1 MELSLRRYQ
10 KFGLASAGVLL
21 GLSAGL
27 VLANNQAHAD
37 STPTSTATV
46 VSSASSSDASSDKSN
61 DKTFAQ
67 KVLDEQAQH
76 AKANNANQSQ
86 DGTEDTYHMTVDVQ
100 FENGEK
106 LPAYDPASR
115 ADKALAVQTLEDTNY
130 KEGDSYDFSALDPS
144 NSPDYDVLKIVDDDG
159 NELPVQGKMPAHD
172 VHAHIIIAPTGDRT
186 IEDDDFHKAIVKYQ
200 NAHGLPKDI
209 KHQAYG
215 GMSQDEVD
223 KDNEEQAKK
232 DQQVVDDLDHK
243 GSSSTTDGINTH
255 KNTGNN
261 KNNAKRVTLTF
272 RVMYNGQLYGKET
285 LSNLTPGTQY
295 NDQKLRDLQ
304 NRLKQGGLSLS
315 DDSLKLLSG
324 TVPDDD
330 QTFDLQIV
338 NADNSKSSGKGTQTN
353 DAVKDSL
360 GDDGTSSTDASD
372 GSSTGDSS
380 ANSPSLSSD
389 DVAANAPGDTN
400 TEAPYDGSNSPDTNQ
415 QAANGS
421 SANQNNP
428 QNQQTLPQTGSISS
442 VAQAGLLLLGISS
455 LSLGVI
461 LLKKKQA

>member
-76 AKANNANQSQ
+76 AKANNANQNQ
-86 DGTEDTYHMTVDVQ
+86 DGAEDTYHMTVDVQ

-159 NELPVQGKMPAHD
+159 NKLPIQGKMPAHD

-232 DQQVVDDLDHK
+232 DQQIVDDLDHK
-243 GSSSTTDGINTH
+243 GNSSTADDINTH
-255 KNTGNN
+255 KDTGNN
-261 KNNAKRVTLTF
+261 KNNTKKVTLTF
-272 RVMYNGQLYGKET
+272 RVVYNGQLYGKET

-295 NDQKLRDLQ
+295 NDQKLRDFQ
-304 NRLKQGGLSLS
+304 NELKQRGLSLS

-324 TVPDDD
+324 TVPSDD
-330 QTFDLQIV
+330 QTFDLQVV
-338 NADNSKSSGKGTQTN
+338 NADNSKSSGKGIQTN

-380 ANSPSLSSD
+380 TNSPSSSSD

-400 TEAPYDGSNSPDTNQ
+400 TEAPYNGSNSADTNQ

-428 QNQQTLPQTGSISS
+428 QNQQTLPQTGSISP
-442 VAQAGLLLLGISS
+442 VAQAGLLLLGVSS
-455 LSLGVI
+455 LSLGVV
-461 LLKKKQA
+461 LLRKKQA

>member
-27 VLANNQAHAD
+27 VLVNSQAHAD
-37 STPTSTATV
+37 STSTSSATV
-46 VSSASSSDASSDKSN
+46 VSSVNSSDTSASKSD

-76 AKANNANQSQ
+76 AKANNASQNQ

-200 NAHGLPKDI
+200 NAHGLPKNI

-232 DQQVVDDLDHK
+232 DQQIVDDLDHK
-243 GSSSTTDGINTH
+243 GNSNTADDINTH
-255 KNTGNN
+255 KDTGDD
-261 KNNAKRVTLTF
+261 KNNAKKITLTF

-295 NDQKLRDLQ
+295 NDQKLRDFQ
-304 NRLKQGGLSLS
+304 NELKQRGLSLS

-324 TVPDDD
+324 TVPSDD
-330 QTFDLQIV
+330 QTFDLQVV

-372 GSSTGDSS
+372 GSSTGDNSTD
-380 ANSPSLSSD
+380 SPSSSSD
-389 DVAANAPGDTN
+389 DVAANAPGDNN

-421 SANQNNP
+421 SSEQNNP
-428 QNQQTLPQTGSISS
+428 QNQQTLPQTGSISP

>member
-27 VLANNQAHAD
+27 VLVNNQAHAD
-37 STPTSTATV
+37 STLTSSATV
-46 VSSASSSDASSDKSN
+46 VSSASSSDASDSKSN

-76 AKANNANQSQ
+76 AKANNVNQNQ
-86 DGTEDTYHMTVDVQ
+86 NGTEDVYHMTVDVQ

-144 NSPDYDVLKIVDDDG
+144 NSPDYDVLKIVDDEG

-243 GSSSTTDGINTH
+243 GNSSTSDDINTH
-255 KNTGNN
+255 KDTGDS
-261 KNNAKRVTLTF
+261 KNNTKKVTLTF

-285 LSNLTPGTQY
+285 LTNLTPGTQY

-304 NRLKQGGLSLS
+304 NELKQRGLSLS

-324 TVPDDD
+324 TVPNDD
-330 QTFDLQIV
+330 QTFDLQV
-338 NADNSKSSGKGTQTN
+338 VDADNSKSSGKGTQTN

-372 GSSTGDSS
+372 GFSTDDSSTNAPSS
-380 ANSPSLSSD
+380 SSD
-389 DVAANAPGDTN
+389 DVAANAPGDNN

-415 QAANGS
+415 QASNGS
-421 SANQNNP
+421 SSEQNNP
-428 QNQQTLPQTGSISS
+428 QNQQTLPQTGSISP

-455 LSLGVI
+455 LSLGVV

>member
-27 VLANNQAHAD
+27 VLVNSQVHAD
-37 STPTSTATV
+37 STSTSSATV
-46 VSSASSSDASSDKSN
+46 VSSANASDTSGSKSG

-76 AKANNANQSQ
+76 AKANNANQNQ
-86 DGTEDTYHMTVDVQ
+86 DSTEDAYHMTVDVQ

-106 LPAYDPASR
+106 LPSYDPASR

-159 NELPVQGKMPAHD
+159 NELPVHGKMPAHD

-200 NAHGLPKDI
+200 NTHGLPKNI

-232 DQQVVDDLDHK
+232 DQQIVDDLDHK
-243 GSSSTTDGINTH
+243 GSSSTVDDINTH
-255 KNTGNN
+255 KDTGDN
-261 KNNAKRVTLTF
+261 KNNAKKVTLTF

-285 LSNLTPGTQY
+285 LSDLTPGTQY

-304 NRLKQGGLSLS
+304 NELKQRGLSLS

-324 TVPDDD
+324 TVPNDD
-330 QTFDLQIV
+330 QTFDLQV
-338 NADNSKSSGKGTQTN
+338 VDADNSKSSGKGTQTN

-360 GDDGTSSTDASD
+360 GDDGTSSTAASD
-372 GSSTGDSS
+372 GSSTGDNSTD
-380 ANSPSLSSD
+380 SPSSSSD
-389 DVAANAPGDTN
+389 DVAANAPGDNN
-400 TEAPYDGSNSPDTNQ
+400 TEAPYDGSNSPDNNQ

-421 SANQNNP
+421 SSEQNNP
-428 QNQQTLPQTGSISS
+428 QNQQTLPQTGSISP

-455 LSLGVI
+455 LSLGVV

>member
-37 STPTSTATV
+37 STPASTATV

-76 AKANNANQSQ
+76 AKVNNANQNQ

-144 NSPDYDVLKIVDDDG
+144 NSPDYDVLKIVDADG
-159 NELPVQGKMPAHD
+159 NELPIRGKMPAHD

-200 NAHGLPKDI
+200 DEHGLPKDI

-232 DQQVVDDLDHK
+232 DQQIVDDLDHK
-243 GSSSTTDGINTH
+243 GSSSTADDINTH
-255 KNTGNN
+255 KNTGDN
-261 KNNAKRVTLTF
+261 KNNAKKVTLTF

-324 TVPDDD
+324 TVPNDD

-338 NADNSKSSGKGTQTN
+338 SSDNSKSSGKGTQAN

-360 GDDGTSSTDASD
+360 GDDGTSLTDARD

-380 ANSPSLSSD
+380 VNSPSSSSG

-400 TEAPYDGSNSPDTNQ
+400 TEAPYNGSNSADTNQ
-415 QAANGS
+415 QAANES
-421 SANQNNP
+421 STGQNNP
-428 QNQQTLPQTGSISS
+428 QNQQTLPQTGSISP
-442 VAQAGLLLLGISS
+442 VAQAGLLLLGVSS
-455 LSLGVI
+455 LSLGVV
-461 LLKKKQA
+461 LLTKKQA